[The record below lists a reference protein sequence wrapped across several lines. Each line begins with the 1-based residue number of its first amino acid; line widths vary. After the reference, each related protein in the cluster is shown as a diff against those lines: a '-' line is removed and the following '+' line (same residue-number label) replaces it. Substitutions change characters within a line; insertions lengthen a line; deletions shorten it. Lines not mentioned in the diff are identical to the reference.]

1 MAPLKVFIASI
12 TANPEIRKRVQ
23 RTLMILDGLSIPFD
37 AIDITKPGNE
47 EQRMFMR
54 EHAVK
59 DDVKCT
65 PLPPQFFYNEE
76 YLGNFV
82 DFEEAVED
90 DRIAEFLRLIPE
102 TSRKDSSI
110 QCKSK
115 QHVEDKENRVD
126 NGIRAGG
133 EQ

>member
-12 TANPEIRKRVQ
+12 TANPEVRKRVQ
-23 RTLMILDGLSIPFD
+23 RVLMILDGLGIPFD
-37 AIDITKPGNE
+37 TVDITKPGNE
-47 EQRMFMR
+47 VQRMFMR
-54 EHAVK
+54 EHAMRE
-59 DDVKCT
+59 DVKGN

-90 DRIAEFLRLIPE
+90 DRIHEFLRLAPP
-102 TSRKDSSI
+102 K
-110 QCKSK
+110 C
-115 QHVEDKENRVD
+115 KENVENKENHVD
-126 NGIRAGG
+126 KGIRAGG

>member
-54 EHAVK
+54 EHAIK
-59 DDVKCT
+59 EDVKGT

-102 TSRKDSSI
+102 WKT
-110 QCKSK
+110 K
-115 QHVEDKENRVD
+115 QNVEDKENHVD
-126 NGIRAGG
+126 NGKFSYCSCRRKV
-133 EQ
+133 

>member
-12 TANPEIRKRVQ
+12 TANPEVRKRVQ
-23 RTLMILDGLSIPFD
+23 RVLMLLDGLSIPFD

-54 EHAVK
+54 EHATK
-59 DDVKCT
+59 TDVKGN

-90 DRIAEFLRLIPE
+90 DRIAEFLRLEPNSCRAANRAE
-102 TSRKDSSI
+102 N
-110 QCKSK
+110 
-115 QHVEDKENRVD
+115 KENRVD
-126 NGIRAGG
+126 QGIRAGS